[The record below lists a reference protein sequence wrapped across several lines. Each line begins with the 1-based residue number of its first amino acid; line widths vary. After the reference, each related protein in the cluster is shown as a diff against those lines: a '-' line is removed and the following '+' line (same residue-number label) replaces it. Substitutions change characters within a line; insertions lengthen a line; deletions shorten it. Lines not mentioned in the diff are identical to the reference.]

1 MEHIIGYPDFV
12 NNIIF
17 TDEATFCLNGRV
29 NRHNC
34 RYWAADNPQW
44 MIETHTQTPQKL
56 NVWAGICGDQIIGPF
71 FIDGNLTGDRYLQLL
86 QEQIIPSCRAL
97 FPNNHNIW
105 FQQDEAPSHYQLN
118 VRRHLDEVFPNRW
131 IGRMGP
137 VEWPP

>member
-1 MEHIIGYPDFV
+1 MLQELSDDDFDRRAEFCEHMMEQINGYTDFV

-34 RYWAADNPQW
+34 RYWSADNPHW

-56 NVWAGICGDQIIGPF
+56 NVWAGICGDQIIRSF

-105 FQQDEAPSHYQLN
+105 FQQDGH
-118 VRRHLDEVFPNRW
+118 HL
-131 IGRMGP
+131 IIS
-137 VEWPP
+137 